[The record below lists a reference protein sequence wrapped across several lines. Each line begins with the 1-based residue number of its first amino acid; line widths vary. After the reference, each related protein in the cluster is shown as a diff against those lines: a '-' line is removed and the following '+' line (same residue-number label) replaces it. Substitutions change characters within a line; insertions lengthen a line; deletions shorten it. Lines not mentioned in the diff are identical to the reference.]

1 MKKIVLVGIGNDLR
15 GDDGIGVLF
24 VKDFKSPKVDKVI
37 TNFLDLDIAEKIKNY
52 EIVIFVDASVKE
64 KYFCLREIQE
74 SDNLSSLSHHLS
86 IENVFHFTKKFYNPY
101 IRGYVLEIGAVNF
114 GFENSLSKIAKKNM
128 VKAKNFLKTF
138 IDNNSSSS

>member
-24 VKDFKSPKVDKVI
+24 VKNFKSPKVDKII

-74 SDNLSSLSHHLS
+74 SGNLSSLSHHLS

-128 VKAKNFLKTF
+128 VKAKNFLRTF